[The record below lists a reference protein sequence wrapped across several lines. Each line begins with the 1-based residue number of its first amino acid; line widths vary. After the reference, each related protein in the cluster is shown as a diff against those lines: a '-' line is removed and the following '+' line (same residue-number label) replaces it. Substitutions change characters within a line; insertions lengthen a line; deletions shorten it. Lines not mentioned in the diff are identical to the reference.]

1 MDIHKVKDPD
11 LRGIK
16 ERNSLQL
23 SNLRPRRA
31 MAEFSG
37 ASSQPDPPPLSRN
50 EGKKRLRP
58 ISKIQ
63 HYRIQYLFLGYMH

>member
-16 ERNSLQL
+16 KRNSLQL

-50 EGKKRLRP
+50 EGKKP
-58 ISKIQ
+58 
-63 HYRIQYLFLGYMH
+63 